1 MILFKFPFKEN
12 FYTLNSDTPL
22 KNTIK
27 FHSFDNLKEITFDGS
42 FQPITEQEI
51 LNLNITS
58 QNIQQE
64 YQGTPETKDEYLAR
78 IENVIA
84 IIKEN
89 QLPKVVIS
97 RQKWVDTPE
106 HETID
111 LGKTFLELCKDYPNA
126 FIHLFVDRN
135 EAWIGATPEVL
146 GQYNK
151 NTEDFETMS
160 LAGTLPVSEDWSE
173 KEIEEQKPVST
184 YIQSVLSRYSQQVE
198 ISPVY
203 DHISGNIKHLR
214 NDFKAVVSRQ
224 DISTLIKELH
234 PTPAVCGVPK
244 DLCSEII
251 KNTEKYNRA
260 FYAGYIQIEQDNE
273 TTCYVNL
280 RCAQLF
286 RNGILLYAGGGITA
300 LSEPEKEWKETE
312 MKADAVLQRLT
323 FLGA

>member
-1 MILFKFPFKEN
+1 MILFKFPFKEV
-12 FYTLNSDTPL
+12 FYTLNNNTPL
-22 KNTIK
+22 ENTIR
-27 FHSFDNLKEITFDGS
+27 FHSFDNLREIIFSGS
-42 FQPITEQEI
+42 YQPITEEEI

-58 QNIQQE
+58 QNLQQE
-64 YQGTPETKDEYLAR
+64 YQSPPESKDEYISR
-78 IENVIA
+78 IENVIG
-84 IIKEN
+84 IIKDN

-97 RQKWVDTPE
+97 RQKWVPISE

-111 LGKTFLELCKDYPNA
+111 LGSTFLKLCKDYPNA
-126 FIHLFVDRN
+126 FIHLFADKD

-151 NTEDFETMS
+151 ITKDFETMS
-160 LAGTLPVSEDWSE
+160 LAGTLPVSEEWSE

-184 YIQSVLSRYSQQVE
+184 YIQSVLGRYSQQVK

-214 NDFKAVVSRQ
+214 NDFKAVINRHN
-224 DISTLIKELH
+224 ISDLIKELH

-244 DLCSEII
+244 EQCSEII
-251 KNTEKYNRA
+251 KNNEKYNRA
-260 FYAGYIQIEQDNE
+260 FYAGYIQTEQDNE
-273 TTCYVNL
+273 ITCFVNL

-300 LSEPEKEWKETE
+300 LSKPEKEWKETE

-323 FLGA
+323 FLGT

>member
-1 MILFKFPFKEN
+1 MILFKFPFKEV

-27 FHSFDNLKEITFDGS
+27 FHSFGNLKEITFDGS

-51 LNLNITS
+51 LNLSITS

-64 YQGTPETKDEYLAR
+64 YHGTPETKNEYLAR
-78 IENVIA
+78 IENVIG

-111 LGKTFLELCKDYPNA
+111 LGKTFLKLCKDYPNA
-126 FIHLFVDRN
+126 FIHLFIDKN

-151 NTEDFETMS
+151 NT
-160 LAGTLPVSEDWSE
+160 
-173 KEIEEQKPVST
+173 EEQKPVST

-198 ISPVY
+198 ISSVY

-260 FYAGYIQIEQDNE
+260 FYAGYIQTEQDNE